1 MLDPV
6 GISAEPVTFLIYQEQ
21 TERKSKRAALSPVSK
36 RANFRSSPGFFARY
50 FTLSLFLRSSP
61 FFPAALTN
69 TRFWPRRRKR
79 RDSQA
84 SVFVRRR
91 MDRWRGR
98 KGLGAKKTPLMNFL
112 PSFFLSLP
120 SRVYP
125 SIHIRGFSPIVQQ
138 FLFPFGVSV
147 GEERSRPKLYKKGWL
162 RPTLKKCLIAPTR
175 RLLPF
180 SYTLQCILPTHART
194 WAWLGFVQSQ

>member
-6 GISAEPVTFLIYQEQ
+6 GVPAEPVTFMIYQEQ
-21 TERKSKRAALSPVSK
+21 TENKSKCAALSPVSK

-98 KGLGAKKTPLMNFL
+98 KGLGAKNATNEFPPLC
-112 PSFFLSLP
+112 LSLSP
-120 SRVYP
+120 LPRLSLNPHSRLLSDCATVSFSLR
-125 SIHIRGFSPIVQQ
+125 SIGRGRKKSSKALQ
-138 FLFPFGVSV
+138 
-147 GEERSRPKLYKKGWL
+147 KGWL
-162 RPTLKKCLIAPTR
+162 RPTFKKI
-175 RLLPF
+175 
-180 SYTLQCILPTHART
+180 
-194 WAWLGFVQSQ
+194 V